1 MKRIGYIY
9 EKIYS
14 LENIKLAIRNASKGK
29 HRRKYVQKI
38 LNNADF
44 YAEQISASLR
54 ENTYRLSPNRLKT
67 IKEGAKQ
74 KERNITVP
82 AFYPDQ
88 IIQWAVVQVLQPM
101 FMRGM
106 YQYCCGSV
114 PGRGIA
120 KAKKYIERTKSKAK
134 YTLKLDIKKFFPSVS
149 HDKLKCLLAKKTK
162 DRDALKLLFAI
173 IDNGG
178 EGLPIGYYTS
188 QWFSNFYLQEID
200 HFVKEKL
207 QIKYYVRYVDDM
219 VLMDDN
225 KRKLK
230 KALFKLSEYLT
241 KEKFDVIIKENWQLW
256 KTSSRPLDFVG
267 YRFYPKY
274 TRLRKSVFY
283 HLMRTVARIG
293 KHGLNIPRARRFNS
307 LIGYCKP
314 INFKR
319 YYLSAI
325 KPVVSKRAAKKYISD
340 YDKKRYA

>member
-29 HRRKYVQKI
+29 RRRKYVQRI

-88 IIQWAVVQVLQPM
+88 IIQL
-101 FMRGM
+101 
-106 YQYCCGSV
+106 
-114 PGRGIA
+114 
-120 KAKKYIERTKSKAK
+120 
-134 YTLKLDIKKFFPSVS
+134 
-149 HDKLKCLLAKKTK
+149 
-162 DRDALKLLFAI
+162 
-173 IDNGG
+173 
-178 EGLPIGYYTS
+178 
-188 QWFSNFYLQEID
+188 
-200 HFVKEKL
+200 
-207 QIKYYVRYVDDM
+207 KYYVRYVDDM

-256 KTSSRPLDFVG
+256 KTNSRPLDFVG